1 MGRMEN
7 QKLAIKIAIQAQL
20 TRGWD
25 CPAIHLLGDSG
36 CGKTAF
42 SESYAT
48 SIEGSTFVDVSST
61 SLMPEYMGGIPTLDR
76 EAGVARMMSRY
87 SVRNLVQ
94 VSCS

>member
-48 SIEGSTFVDVSST
+48 AIVRAVTRC
-61 SLMPEYMGGIPTLDR
+61 GIWYRYL
-76 EAGVARMMSRY
+76 ARR
-87 SVRNLVQ
+87 
-94 VSCS
+94 